1 MTGFSA
7 IRPDRTLDT
16 VGLFCPIPIIK
27 TAKLVKEM
35 QAGEVLLVISDDW
48 GVEEDMPAWCK
59 MPGNELLGIV
69 EEGEI
74 LKAYVRKARG
84 G

>member
-7 IRPDRTLDT
+7 ISPDRTLDT
-16 VGLFCPIPIIK
+16 VGLFCPVPIIK

-35 QAGEVLLVISDDW
+35 RIGEVLLVLSDDW

-59 MPGNELLGIV
+59 MSGNELLGIV
-69 EEGEI
+69 EEREI

-84 G
+84 